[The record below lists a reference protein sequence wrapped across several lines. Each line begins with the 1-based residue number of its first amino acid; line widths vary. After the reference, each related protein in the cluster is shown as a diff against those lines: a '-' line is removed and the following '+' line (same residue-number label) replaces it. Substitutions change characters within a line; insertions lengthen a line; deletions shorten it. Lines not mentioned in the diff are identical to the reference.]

1 MKYNLSSALSNLL
14 AYVAYSPSTLKKLWG
29 GSCLCW
35 QCRMSIC
42 QSAVLHTEVPVWLS
56 RPVILSTLWPA
67 LEINPI
73 TAITHQ
79 QTGESINPDQSDNE
93 RYFFFFFFFAWK
105 LPAVYLCHFV
115 SSVKSRWWHSAIRWF
130 DCLCTA
136 AFLWSCPHA
145 YMHTADGE
153 MLLDVY
159 LCSSPF

>member
-35 QCRMSIC
+35 QCGMSIC

-73 TAITHQ
+73 TTITHQ

-93 RYFFFFFFFAWK
+93 RYIFFCMET
-105 LPAVYLCHFV
+105 PSRVFV
-115 SSVKSRWWHSAIRWF
+115 SFCILRQHFQGDDTVHYADFTASVLWL
-130 DCLCTA
+130 LCDPA
-136 AFLWSCPHA
+136 H
-145 YMHTADGE
+145 MHTADSE
-153 MLLDVY
+153 MLLDIY
-159 LCSSPF
+159 LYSSPF